1 MTEVFGYGRWHEK
14 PQPENAENAFR
25 IARDLIFNK
34 KYDRLR
40 RRNRKRQEE
49 CMAEDVESRAVELD
63 IRGKKRIFDVDDPV
77 LPDWVKEDAL
87 ESGDFPYKKKLKE
100 AEYLEQLEKLQAE
113 LVKVQFWLQATG
125 KRVMALFEGRDAAGK
140 GGSIQ
145 ASSQHMNPRLAR
157 IVALA
162 KPNDRELGQ
171 WYFQRYV
178 AQFPTAG
185 EFVLFDRSWY
195 NRAGVEPVMGFC
207 TPKQYEDFLKQ
218 APQLEK
224 IIVHEGIIF
233 FKFYLDIGRE
243 MQIKRFHDRRHDPL
257 AVWKLSSM
265 DIAAL
270 TKWGDYSE
278 KRDRMLKET
287 HTEFAPWT
295 VIRANDKRRARL
307 NLIRHMLK
315 TIDYDGKDKDAIG
328 EIDDKILGS
337 GPGFLK

>member
-1 MTEVFGYGRWHEK
+1 
-14 PQPENAENAFR
+14 
-25 IARDLIFNK
+25 
-34 KYDRLR
+34 
-40 RRNRKRQEE
+40 
-49 CMAEDVESRAVELD
+49 MADDVESRAVELD
-63 IRGKKRIFDVDDPV
+63 IRGEKRVFDVDNAV
-77 LPDWVKEDAL
+77 LPDWVDKAAL
-87 ESGDFPYKKKLKE
+87 ESGGYPYDKHLKEEQYLEELKKL
-100 AEYLEQLEKLQAE
+100 QIE

-140 GGSIQ
+140 GGAIS
-145 ASSQHMNPRLAR
+145 ASSAHMNPRLAR
-157 IVALA
+157 AVALA
-162 KPNDRELGQ
+162 KPTDREAGQ

-207 TPKQYEDFLKQ
+207 THKQYEDFLNQ

-224 IIVHEGIIF
+224 VIAHEGIFF

-243 MQIKRFHDRRHDPL
+243 MQLKRFHDRRNDPL
-257 AVWKLSSM
+257 KVWKLSSM

-315 TIDYDGKDKDAIG
+315 TMDYDGKDKDAIG
-328 EIDDKILGS
+328 KLDDKIIGS
-337 GPGFLK
+337 GPHFLK